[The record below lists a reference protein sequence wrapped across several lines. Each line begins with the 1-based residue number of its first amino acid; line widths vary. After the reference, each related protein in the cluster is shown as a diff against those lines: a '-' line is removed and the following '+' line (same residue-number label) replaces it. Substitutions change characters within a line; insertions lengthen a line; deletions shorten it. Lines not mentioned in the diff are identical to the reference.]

1 MPDGRM
7 GMHHPGFPR
16 TPKVFSP
23 EDKKR
28 LAEPPARLGV
38 SAQGRHSHR
47 NYAQDQAG
55 GSPFGVG
62 SSPEGG
68 SHGNFDS
75 PGRDRS
81 GPISRPGHNPGSH
94 GGY

>member
-28 LAEPPARLGV
+28 LAEPPARMGITP
-38 SAQGRHSHR
+38 QGSFNK
-47 NYAQDQAG
+47 NYTADARG

-81 GPISRPGHNPGSH
+81 GPVNRPGAVT
-94 GGY
+94 GGQGRY

>member
-1 MPDGRM
+1 MPDGKM

-16 TPKVFSP
+16 TPKTDNLTGW
-23 EDKKR
+23 EKKGKSC
-28 LAEPPARLGV
+28 LTTE
-38 SAQGRHSHR
+38 HSHR
-47 NYAQDQAG
+47 NYSYDARG

-62 SSPEGG
+62 GDSPGG
-68 SHGNFDS
+68 SHGNHDS

-81 GPISRPGHNPGSH
+81 GPVRKPG